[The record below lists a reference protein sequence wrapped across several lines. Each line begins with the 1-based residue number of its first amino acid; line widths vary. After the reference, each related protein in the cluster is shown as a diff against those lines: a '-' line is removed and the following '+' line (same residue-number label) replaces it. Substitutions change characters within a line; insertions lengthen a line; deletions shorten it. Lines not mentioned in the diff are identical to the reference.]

1 MLLAIPIFLPT
12 HLIMGRDGSIVSV
25 LNKLDHMEFNLMQ
38 HYLFCILYFVF
49 ARAEMM
55 RSDKTCTAS
64 PTFIHVL
71 SFYHLYPL
79 PVTQKIQMRT
89 FKRYFFSPAI
99 LLTTL
104 HLKEMN

>member
-25 LNKLDHMEFNLMQ
+25 LNKLDHMEFNL
-38 HYLFCILYFVF
+38 
-49 ARAEMM
+49 
-55 RSDKTCTAS
+55 
-64 PTFIHVL
+64 
-71 SFYHLYPL
+71 
-79 PVTQKIQMRT
+79 TQKIQMRT